1 MDSGDGVSHT
11 VPIYEGYALPHAI
24 LRLDLAGRDLTE
36 YLMKILTERGY
47 SFTTTAEREIVRDV
61 KEKLAYIALDFD
73 SEMKAATES
82 SDKEKTYELPDGNII
97 TVGSERFRCPE
108 VLFQPSF
115 VGKEASGIHD
125 TTFQSIMKCDV
136 DIRKD
141 LYANIVLSGG
151 TTMFQGIGE
160 RMTKELTA
168 LAPSTMKIKVIAPPE
183 RKYSV
188 WIGGSILSSLS
199 TFQQMWI
206 SKGEYDESGW
216 FPSDVHVSVLCD
228 CLDDWWTRKPAVG
241 FMVASD
247 ESSSVDLRVVFLDV
261 DGVLHS
267 ADAVPGGSCLPAA
280 AESLFLPQCLE
291 RLKRIVDETGSVIV
305 LSSTWRLDLES
316 LAEVGHRLASW
327 DLVISDVTSSSGHSS
342 RAGEVAEWL
351 LRPGHRE
358 RLLSFVVLDDLDLTD
373 ELGVDNCIVVDGDV
387 GLTDLDAET
396 AIGRLTT
403 TGPEQASFSW
413 DDVLG
418 ASKTGDQEAAW
429 RRRWEQLE
437 RQKKE
442 KKKSRQRD
450 KSEKKRKEERELRSK
465 EKRIID
471 EMYTSHLNT
480 DVDESW
486 GSWKRG
492 LCNSNAAVLSSPV
505 GDGLP
510 RAAGDGALEAPIDAR
525 QFNHIGVA
533 TKQAGLEATAH
544 LLWWLVCIVEWQT
557 GHRLYLAFMSEQLRR
572 TADLQNEAE
581 STSRSLRT
589 HMMALQAKGSG
600 APEDD
605 LRFAAPGGAAPEV
618 APENRHGGSFSP
630 SKAMPS
636 AIPPA
641 IPEAIRATSAGGPS
655 AASAAS
661 DARVA
666 AVRGVLEEIEQVKR
680 ETEKLQAGLVKNKA
694 SSPDSLQVDTQG
706 VPDLSRILEL
716 LRQAGPRNLEEAR
729 AAVQLRQREA
739 SGRAR
744 EIYGDTYGTLEARL
758 LQLQYKGR
766 QALDGEVP
774 ATGGVLSGSSARTPQ
789 GAAQAQQPSIAE
801 TQLPLVTYSSR
812 PETAGSLQDHAFLQL
827 LGIPEGGAR
836 ASQSVDRCFQR
847 VEIYDRFS
855 ESTGAVEDEFEKL
868 CRAAVTEAR
877 QRCGG

>member
-1 MDSGDGVSHT
+1 
-11 VPIYEGYALPHAI
+11 
-24 LRLDLAGRDLTE
+24 
-36 YLMKILTERGY
+36 
-47 SFTTTAEREIVRDV
+47 
-61 KEKLAYIALDFD
+61 
-73 SEMKAATES
+73 
-82 SDKEKTYELPDGNII
+82 
-97 TVGSERFRCPE
+97 
-108 VLFQPSF
+108 
-115 VGKEASGIHD
+115 
-125 TTFQSIMKCDV
+125 
-136 DIRKD
+136 
-141 LYANIVLSGG
+141 
-151 TTMFQGIGE
+151 
-160 RMTKELTA
+160 
-168 LAPSTMKIKVIAPPE
+168 
-183 RKYSV
+183 
-188 WIGGSILSSLS
+188 
-199 TFQQMWI
+199 
-206 SKGEYDESGW
+206 
-216 FPSDVHVSVLCD
+216 
-228 CLDDWWTRKPAVG
+228 
-241 FMVASD
+241 MVASD

-480 DVDESW
+480 DVDESHCTPPLVARVRI
-486 GSWKRG
+486 S
-492 LCNSNAAVLSSPV
+492 
-505 GDGLP
+505 GDEPKG
-510 RAAGDGALEAPIDAR
+510 
-525 QFNHIGVA
+525 
-533 TKQAGLEATAH
+533 
-544 LLWWLVCIVEWQT
+544 CIVEWQT

-666 AVRGVLEEIEQVKR
+666 AVRGVLEEIEQVLLCWLDR
-680 ETEKLQAGLVKNKA
+680 KLVTQAFEDAK
-694 SSPDSLQVDTQG
+694 
-706 VPDLSRILEL
+706 VP
-716 LRQAGPRNLEEAR
+716 AFYAVLEEAPESPGIVYGQFQRAGAIPDELPADAAEEPTSGTSSAVDVAVQFAEMQKEEAAQVAYSNSVQADAPQPKSVAELKKQVR
-729 AAVQLRQREA
+729 AAAQEGGSAPSACGLQPHVRATSVVIEDTVRFAGEAVAVRRRLTPGSAEELRWQQAQKRRKTA
-739 SGRAR
+739 TLG
-744 EIYGDTYGTLEARL
+744 GTI
-758 LQLQYKGR
+758 GS
-766 QALDGEVP
+766 ALDAFLLGSAAGSGGGREVSSVEKS
-774 ATGGVLSGSSARTPQ
+774 GIDWKRHKEESGLENLSSDPHAGALDRRDFLARAAFRSEAAAR
-789 GAAQAQQPSIAE
+789 AAQ
-801 TQLPLVTYSSR
+801 
-812 PETAGSLQDHAFLQL
+812 
-827 LGIPEGGAR
+827 
-836 ASQSVDRCFQR
+836 
-847 VEIYDRFS
+847 
-855 ESTGAVEDEFEKL
+855 
-868 CRAAVTEAR
+868 RAAQRAAAAR
-877 QRCGG
+877 KGVARKA